1 MKKILITLM
10 TVLALTAFTACESKD
25 VEIAEETTASVAEET
40 TVAAEAETTTEATTE
55 AETTTEKETE
65 AETEPEVVEDTEE
78 FVGTGYRLLIDGE
91 KWLDGTEYIELVAKL
106 AENTDAAKEL
116 NLTADDLNDMGDA
129 IYYHTSNG
137 SNFNVAVAEI
147 GDVSVIDDTVLEQ
160 LAELM
165 QEQYNSMTG
174 YACEGYEFVEVNGCK
189 TIKFVLTADGPL
201 AGTALKLNAY
211 LIYHGTKQIAL
222 TYTAAASNFDETVAD
237 FEEVLNSISFE

>member
-10 TVLALTAFTACESKD
+10 TVLAITAFTACESKD
-25 VEIAEETTASVAEET
+25 VGTVEETTAFVSEET
-40 TVAAEAETTTEATTE
+40 TAETEAETTTEAEITE
-55 AETTTEKETE
+55 NETE

-78 FVGTGYRLLIDGE
+78 FAGTGYRLIIDGE
-91 KWLDGTEYIELVAKL
+91 KWIDGTESIELVAKL
-106 AENTDAAKEL
+106 AENTEAAKDA

-129 IYYHTSNG
+129 IYYHKSNG
-137 SNFNVAVAEI
+137 SNFNVTVAEL
-147 GDVSVIDDTVLEQ
+147 GVEFDDAILEQ

-189 TIKFVLTADGPL
+189 AIKFVLTADGPF
-201 AGTALKLNAY
+201 AGTALKLNVY
-211 LIYHGTKQIAL
+211 LIYHDTKQIAV
-222 TYTAAASNFDETVAD
+222 TYTAAASSFDDTVAD